1 MKTYALNDGNS
12 IPALG
17 CGVFEVPADGTT
29 YRAVRMA
36 LDAGYRHIDTAA
48 AYNNEAEV
56 GRAIKDS
63 GITIHQVLIIFIFMV
78 NLASPPPWIRPKLTG
93 IW

>member
-1 MKTYALNDGNS
+1 MKTYILNDGNS

-36 LDAGYRHIDTAA
+36 LDAGYTLLQPTTMRPRLAA
-48 AYNNEAEV
+48 
-56 GRAIKDS
+56 
-63 GITIHQVLIIFIFMV
+63 
-78 NLASPPPWIRPKLTG
+78 P
-93 IW
+93 

>member
-1 MKTYALNDGNS
+1 MKTYILNDGNS

-48 AYNNEAEV
+48 AYNN
-56 GRAIKDS
+56 
-63 GITIHQVLIIFIFMV
+63 
-78 NLASPPPWIRPKLTG
+78 
-93 IW
+93 